1 MRHLNI
7 PLPELEN
14 QSFDPEILDS
24 LQNHP
29 LELKLIQIIK
39 ENNRLTYFSDTDRF
53 PNVESLEKTLQT
65 WNISYERDFLN
76 LILWVMSSSFV
87 ILPITFTEKPTKFS
101 DYHFVETSYM
111 NLKKT
116 YEYFY
121 HKIEVFYREIYGKI
135 FEEKNLKNILFIDPI
150 LYNFKNQKEYLIYI
164 YAKNY
169 EILKEF
175 LEKLDRDPNFMSFA
189 EISKRKLYV
198 ISKLKEKYTFLYK
211 KEEKIIP
218 KRAIDDPKWKEI
230 EKSPRIEWDMV
241 LNTFGTNMVIR
252 ILLRRQD
259 YELLKKMIEEKKI
272 FSKDDLNYILESM
285 QKIVE
290 HGDLKP
296 EKMDDYESLKKYI
309 KNLL

>member
-1 MRHLNI
+1 MEYFLRKGFFEPNFMGIVIFFCNI
-7 PLPELEN
+7 THYIYRKANEVFGL
-14 QSFDPEILDS
+14 S
-24 LQNHP
+24 LCRN
-29 LELKLIQIIK
+29 KL
-39 ENNRLTYFSDTDRF
+39 
-53 PNVESLEKTLQT
+53 
-65 WNISYERDFLN
+65 YEF
-76 LILWVMSSSFV
+76 
-87 ILPITFTEKPTKFS
+87 
-101 DYHFVETSYM
+101 
-111 NLKKT
+111 KKT

-135 FEEKNLKNILFIDPI
+135 LEEKNLKNILFIDPI

-198 ISKLKEKYTFLYK
+198 ISKLKEKYKFLYK

-259 YELLKKMIEEKKI
+259 YELLRKIIEEKKNI
-272 FSKDDLNYILESM
+272 
-285 QKIVE
+285 
-290 HGDLKP
+290 
-296 EKMDDYESLKKYI
+296 
-309 KNLL
+309 

>member
-1 MRHLNI
+1 
-7 PLPELEN
+7 
-14 QSFDPEILDS
+14 
-24 LQNHP
+24 
-29 LELKLIQIIK
+29 
-39 ENNRLTYFSDTDRF
+39 
-53 PNVESLEKTLQT
+53 
-65 WNISYERDFLN
+65 
-76 LILWVMSSSFV
+76 
-87 ILPITFTEKPTKFS
+87 
-101 DYHFVETSYM
+101 
-111 NLKKT
+111 
-116 YEYFY
+116 
-121 HKIEVFYREIYGKI
+121 
-135 FEEKNLKNILFIDPI
+135 
-150 LYNFKNQKEYLIYI
+150 LIYI

-198 ISKLKEKYTFLYK
+198 ISKLKEKYKFLYK

-259 YELLKKMIEEKKI
+259 YELLRKMIEEKKI